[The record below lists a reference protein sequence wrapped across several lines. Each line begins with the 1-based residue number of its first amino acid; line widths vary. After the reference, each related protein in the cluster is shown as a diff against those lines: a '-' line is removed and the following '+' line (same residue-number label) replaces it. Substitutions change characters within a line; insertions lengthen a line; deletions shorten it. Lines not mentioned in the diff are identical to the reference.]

1 MAGITDAPFRA
12 LCRRYGAGY
21 TVAEMVSA
29 RPELRHTRKS
39 RLRSQISDDPE
50 PRAMQIVGA
59 DVETLVESAVVN
71 VEQGA
76 QIIDINMGC
85 PAKKVCRKAAGSAL
99 LKDEGLVTEILQGV
113 AAAVSVPVTLKMR
126 TGWDLQ
132 NRNALKV
139 ATLAERAGI
148 KAVTIHGRS
157 RACGFR
163 GSAEY
168 ATIRL
173 VKENVSIPVFANGDI
188 TTPQQAARVLDMTGA
203 DAVVVGRG
211 AQGRPWIFKQIGHYL
226 QTGELIAPPGTE
238 EILQVIR
245 HHLRALHLYYGEH
258 QGVGIARKH
267 FGWYCLGWGAEGK
280 RLKAEFNQLKSAD
293 AQLSLLKTDL
303 FTRKA
308 YSGGNDDLA
317 LAGVNVAI

>member
-29 RPELRHTRKS
+29 KPELQRTRKS
-39 RLRSQISDDPE
+39 RLRSHISDDPV

-59 DVETLVESAVVN
+59 DVETLVQAAITN
-71 VEQGA
+71 VARGA

-99 LKDEGLVTEILQGV
+99 LKDESLVANILHSVVDAV
-113 AAAVSVPVTLKMR
+113 AVPVTLKMR

-132 NRNALKV
+132 QRNAVTV
-139 ATLAERAGI
+139 ATLAEQAGI
-148 KAVTIHGRS
+148 QALTIHGRS

-163 GSAEY
+163 ASVEY
-168 ATIRL
+168 DTIRR

-188 TTPQQAARVLDMTGA
+188 TTPQQAARVLEATGA

-211 AQGRPWIFKQIGHYL
+211 AQGRPWIFEQIHRYL
-226 QTGELIAPPGTE
+226 QHGELVKSPGLE
-238 EILQVIR
+238 EVLQLV
-245 HHLRALHLYYGEH
+245 HQHLRALHSYYGER
-258 QGVGIARKH
+258 QGVAIARKH
-267 FGWYCLGWGAEGK
+267 FGWYCADWGSAGK
-280 RLKAEFNQLKSAD
+280 LVRAEFNQLQSAVE
-293 AQLSLLKTDL
+293 Q
-303 FTRKA
+303 
-308 YSGGNDDLA
+308 LA
-317 LAGVNVAI
+317 LLDSWSVARMARSS